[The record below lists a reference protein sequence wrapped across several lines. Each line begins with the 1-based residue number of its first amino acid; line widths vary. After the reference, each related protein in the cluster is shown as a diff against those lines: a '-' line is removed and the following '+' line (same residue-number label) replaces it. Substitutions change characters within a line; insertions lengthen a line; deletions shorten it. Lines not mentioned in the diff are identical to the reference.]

1 MNTASRNSFL
11 QQISQWASEYIA
23 QGRSPFRKAE
33 LGSPL
38 ITSKGEQAPDLVFWI
53 NQDSLVAGG
62 FVLFPDSEE
71 FDLDTA
77 QSCAHALGISYFA
90 SWTTQKITFWRVD
103 DLSIHK
109 QICSPSVGVDSFE
122 DALIQ
127 LMDKFRTLAV
137 LGACPPDKFSYWHL
151 TNLCLRVHN
160 RALPTLSEHL
170 RRDQNR
176 HKKHLAPLEIHA
188 KDKLLISVARLL
200 TLLYYDK
207 IPYNIQPE
215 KLDLALRY
223 LAGELPRQPF
233 ACLKA
238 CEDEPELDE
247 HSAVLFHHLLRRLDQ
262 IAIFNNK
269 ERAGQLLKQLL
280 IHSALCHTTEHMPGS
295 ACADISIYCNH
306 VSNTATQLIEIDQP
320 ARLAMKHLLRKL
332 MDWPTG
338 QQHESDIFS
347 LKATQQTTPPE
358 DQIGEQ
364 TGEHQKTQTV
374 EACLFNMAT
383 LDTHYRNNYHT
394 RLKLVWPGRVFNFHQ
409 STPTWAYEF
418 CYLLGV
424 MAPQSQLNAYLP
436 ANILSSPFSHVIIKL
451 LLDQFTLYKISRHTP
466 YIIHITAIKDQ
477 DDTAQVQLQ
486 GERLR
491 TLAWKD
497 LRHAEPEWLALALSL
512 SDTLYQ
518 LLEQGVVHFDAS
530 NSTAHPQGLANYL
543 NSTLAQSYLHYLQPK
558 INRFKRSKWQP
569 RIPAP
574 SNIILKAL
582 SALEIND
589 LSEAAR
595 LATIDAE
602 LERLLD
608 IEIATVSPTPTL
620 LTSHNSHQDAKVDK
634 KRLRATIVNL
644 VKVHGLPE
652 FPTHYLYEFFH
663 PALSLYDR
671 GNTPWEISEE
681 FMGTYQ
687 LIMTHRGKTE
697 KLSIHNEFLAHAIV
711 LASHGQAQIL
721 LPDDVTICTT
731 IVTRYL
737 NDLDEIHG
745 IIWRE
750 CHATLHQRADANR
763 QVGKT
768 WKSLSLPPWDIVEKF
783 LKRFQIN
790 P

>member
-1 MNTASRNSFL
+1 MDTASRSSFL
-11 QQISQWASEYIA
+11 QQISHWASEYIA

-38 ITSKGEQAPDLVFWI
+38 VTSKGEQAPDLVFWI

-77 QSCAHALGISYFA
+77 QACAHALGISYFA
-90 SWTTQKITFWRVD
+90 SWTAQKITFWNVD
-103 DLSIHK
+103 DLTIHK
-109 QICSPSVGVDSFE
+109 QISAPSVGVDSFE

-151 TNLCLRVHN
+151 TNLCIRVHN

-170 RRDQNR
+170 RRDPNR
-176 HKKHLAPLEIHA
+176 HQKHLAPSEIQA
-188 KDKLLISVARLL
+188 KDKLLISAARLL

-215 KLDLALRY
+215 NLDHALRY
-223 LAGELPRQPF
+223 LASELPQQPF
-233 ACLKA
+233 ACLKSR
-238 CEDEPELDE
+238 EDEPELDE
-247 HSAVLFHHLLRRLDQ
+247 HSTVLFHHLLRRLDQ

-280 IHSALCHTTEHMPGS
+280 IHSALCHRTEHTSGS
-295 ACADISIYCNH
+295 ACVDISIYCNH
-306 VSNTATQLIEIDQP
+306 VPGAATQLIEIDQP
-320 ARLAMKHLLRKL
+320 ARLALKHLLRKL
-332 MDWPTG
+332 MDRPTG
-338 QQHESDIFS
+338 LQHESDIFR
-347 LKATQQTTPPE
+347 LQATQRTVASDEHPE
-358 DQIGEQ
+358 Q
-364 TGEHQKTQTV
+364 QTV

-383 LDTHYRNNYHT
+383 LDAHHRNNCHT
-394 RLKLVWPGRVFNFHQ
+394 HLRIVWPGRVFKFHQ

-424 MAPQSQLNAYLP
+424 MAPQGQLSAYLP
-436 ANILSSPFSHVIIKL
+436 ANILSSPFSHVIIEL
-451 LLDQFTLYKISRHTP
+451 LQDQFTLYKISRQTP
-466 YIIHITAIKDQ
+466 YIIHITAIKNQ
-477 DDTAQVQLQ
+477 DDTAQVHLH
-486 GERLR
+486 GEHQRR
-491 TLAWKD
+491 LAWKD
-497 LRHAEPEWLALALSL
+497 LRQAEPEWFALALSL

-518 LLEQGVVHFDAS
+518 LMEQGIVRFNASDA
-530 NSTAHPQGLANYL
+530 TVHPQGLANYL
-543 NSTLAQSYLHYLQPK
+543 NSTLAQSYLHHLQPK
-558 INRFKRSKWQP
+558 INRFKRLKWQP
-569 RIPAP
+569 RIPRP
-574 SNIILKAL
+574 SNIVLEAL

-589 LSEAAR
+589 LSEAAQ

-608 IEIATVSPTPTL
+608 IEIATLSPAPALMTN
-620 LTSHNSHQDAKVDK
+620 HNSHQNAKVDK
-634 KRLRATIVNL
+634 KKLRAKIVNL
-644 VKVHGLPE
+644 VQVRGVPE
-652 FPTHYLYEFFH
+652 FPTHYLYEFFR
-663 PALSLYDR
+663 PSLSLYEH

-687 LIMTHRGKTE
+687 LTNTHQGKAE
-697 KLSIHNEFLAHAIV
+697 KLSVNNEFSAHAIV

-721 LPDDVTICTT
+721 LPDDSTICAT

-737 NDLDEIHG
+737 NDLDEIHTM
-745 IIWRE
+745 IWRE
-750 CHATLHQRADANR
+750 CHATLHQRSTANR
-763 QVGKT
+763 QVGKI
-768 WKSLSLPPWDIVEKF
+768 WKSLSLPPWNIIEKF

-790 P
+790 L